1 MAIERTL
8 VLCKP
13 DAVQRGLVGRILARF
28 ERKGLK
34 IAGLKMLRIDEGL
47 AAQHYRDHLEKPFYP
62 QLRAFVTSSPVVAMA
77 IEGDNAVQVVR
88 TLLGT
93 TDAQQA
99 APGTIRGDFGMNV
112 TKNLVHGSDSLDSAK
127 REIALFFEE
136 TELYDYDRSVQEWLG
151 YD

>member
-13 DAVQRGLVGRILARF
+13 DAVQRGLVGGILARF

-62 QLRAFVTSSPVVAMA
+62 QLRAFITSSPVVAMA